1 MSDVGVLGAF
11 VSADWSKDAGKR
23 SVHVAMPRTRCI
35 RRAKSTAWSL
45 AALLQLARELK
56 EETGGPVL
64 LGMDLALGVP
74 VGYWRMVQ
82 QEAAGG
88 RPPRHF
94 LDWLAG
100 LDPESDF
107 FREVRSPDDW
117 RTGRPFFAVQPG
129 EGGKTAFTRKVAGNM
144 LRRIDEATGAKPL
157 FAVSGMPG
165 TVGSATRALWREL
178 IPLLKESNRD
188 FAVWPFEGALPAL
201 LADKRIV
208 LAESYPGLAYAA
220 ALAARLPTRRR
231 RIAKTQKAAR
241 VDFCDHLAKAAW
253 VREHGVC
260 LGDLGP
266 ARADDDAFD
275 SHVTAAAVLRCL
287 LEGWALC
294 DDAWVDGEAEGAMLL
309 AGPVDPEGDVDS
321 RPIERRRTIM
331 SIEEILAYL
340 NAAHIRCTYKAV
352 GEATGVPPNP

>member
-11 VSADWSKDAGKR
+11 VSADWSKRANKR

-45 AALLQLARELK
+45 AALLELARELK
-56 EETGGPVL
+56 EETGPVL

-74 VGYWRMVQ
+74 AGYWRMVQ

-100 LDPESDF
+100 LNPKSDF

-117 RTGRPFFAVQPG
+117 RTGRPFFAVQPR

-208 LAESYPGLAYAA
+208 LAETYPGLAYAA
-220 ALAARLPTRRR
+220 AVAARLPTRRR
-231 RIAKTQKAAR
+231 RIAKTQKATRA
-241 VDFCDHLAKAAW
+241 DFSDCLAKAAW

-266 ARADDDAFD
+266 ARTSDDAFD
-275 SHVTAAAVLRCL
+275 SHMTAAAVLRCV
-287 LEGWALC
+287 LEGRALC
-294 DDAWVDGEAEGAMLL
+294 DDAWIDGEAEGAMLL
-309 AGPVDPEGDVDS
+309 AGPVDPES
-321 RPIERRRTIM
+321 R
-331 SIEEILAYL
+331 
-340 NAAHIRCTYKAV
+340 
-352 GEATGVPPNP
+352 

>member
-94 LDWLAG
+94 LDAVFRFLPCHASRAAGGRPPRHFLDWLAG
-100 LDPESDF
+100 IDHRPESDF

-117 RTGRPFFAVQPG
+117 RTGRPFFAVQPR
-129 EGGKTAFTRKVAGNM
+129 EGGKTAFTRKVTGNM

-208 LAESYPGLAYAA
+208 LAETYPGLAYAA
-220 ALAARLPTRRR
+220 AVAARLPTRRR
-231 RIAKTQKAAR
+231 RIAKTQKATRA
-241 VDFCDHLAKAAW
+241 DFSDHLAKAAW
-253 VREHGVC
+253 VRAHGVC

-287 LEGWALC
+287 LEGRALC
-294 DDAWVDGEAEGAMLL
+294 DDAWIDGEAEGAMLL
-309 AGPVDPEGDVDS
+309 AGPVDPV
-321 RPIERRRTIM
+321 RRAK
-331 SIEEILAYL
+331 E
-340 NAAHIRCTYKAV
+340 
-352 GEATGVPPNP
+352 

>member
-1 MSDVGVLGAF
+1 MLGAF
-11 VSADWSKDAGKR
+11 ISADWSKDAGKR

-56 EETGGPVL
+56 EETGPVL

-74 VGYWRMVQ
+74 AGYWRMVQ

-100 LDPESDF
+100 IDPESDF
-107 FREVRSPDDW
+107 FREVHSPDDW

-129 EGGKTAFTRKVAGNM
+129 EGGKTAFMRKVEGSM

-208 LAESYPGLAYAA
+208 LAETYPSLAYAA
-220 ALAARLPTRRR
+220 ALDEPLPARRMRV
-231 RIAKTQKAAR
+231 AKTKR
-241 VDFCDHLAKAAW
+241 EEREYFCDRLAKAAW

-275 SHVTAAAVLRCL
+275 SHMTAAAVLRCV
-287 LEGWALC
+287 LEGRQLC
-294 DDAWVDGEAEGAMLL
+294 ASEWIDNEAKGAMLL
-309 AGPVDPEGDVDS
+309 AGPVDPES
-321 RPIERRRTIM
+321 
-331 SIEEILAYL
+331 
-340 NAAHIRCTYKAV
+340 
-352 GEATGVPPNP
+352 

>member
-1 MSDVGVLGAF
+1 MLGAF
-11 VSADWSKDAGKR
+11 VSADWSKDTGKR

-56 EETGGPVL
+56 EEIGPVL

-74 VGYWRMVQ
+74 AGYWRMVRR
-82 QEAAGG
+82 EAAGG

-117 RTGRPFFAVQPG
+117 RTGRPFFAVQPR

-178 IPLLKESNRD
+178 IPLLKESSRD

-208 LAESYPGLAYAA
+208 LAETYPGLAYAA
-220 ALAARLPTRRR
+220 ALAERLPAGRMRV
-231 RIAKTQKAAR
+231 AKTKR
-241 VDFCDHLAKAAW
+241 EEREYFCDRLAKAAW

-260 LGDLGP
+260 LGDLVP
-266 ARADDDAFD
+266 ARVDDDAFD

-287 LEGWALC
+287 LEGRALC
-294 DDAWVDGEAEGAMLL
+294 DAEWIDGEAEGAMLL
-309 AGPVDPEGDVDS
+309 AGPVDPV
-321 RPIERRRTIM
+321 RRAK
-331 SIEEILAYL
+331 E
-340 NAAHIRCTYKAV
+340 
-352 GEATGVPPNP
+352 

>member
-1 MSDVGVLGAF
+1 MSDIGVLGAF

-35 RRAKSTAWSL
+35 RRVKSTAWSL
-45 AALLQLARELK
+45 AALLELARELK
-56 EETGGPVL
+56 EETGPVL

-100 LDPESDF
+100 IDPESDF
-107 FREVRSPDDW
+107 FREVHSPDDW
-117 RTGRPFFAVQPG
+117 RTGRPFFAVQPR

-208 LAESYPGLAYAA
+208 LAETYPGLAYAA
-220 ALAARLPTRRR
+220 ALDEPLPARRMRV
-231 RIAKTQKAAR
+231 AKTKR
-241 VDFCDHLAKAAW
+241 EEREYFCDRLAKAAW
-253 VREHGVC
+253 VRAHGVC

-275 SHVTAAAVLRCL
+275 SHMTAAAVLRCV
-287 LEGWALC
+287 LEGRQLC
-294 DDAWVDGEAEGAMLL
+294 ASEWIDNEAEGAMLL
-309 AGPVDPEGDVDS
+309 AGPVDPES
-321 RPIERRRTIM
+321 
-331 SIEEILAYL
+331 
-340 NAAHIRCTYKAV
+340 
-352 GEATGVPPNP
+352 

>member
-35 RRAKSTAWSL
+35 RRVKSTAWSL
-45 AALLQLARELK
+45 AALLELARELK
-56 EETGGPVL
+56 EETGPVL

-74 VGYWRMVQ
+74 AGYWRMVQ
-82 QEAAGG
+82 QEAAGGWPPRHFLDAVFRFLPCHAGRAAGG

-100 LDPESDF
+100 LNPKSDF

-117 RTGRPFFAVQPG
+117 RTGRPFFAVQPR

-208 LAESYPGLAYAA
+208 LAETYPGLAYAA
-220 ALAARLPTRRR
+220 ALDEPLPARRMRV
-231 RIAKTQKAAR
+231 AKTKR
-241 VDFCDHLAKAAW
+241 EEREYFCDRLAKAAW

-275 SHVTAAAVLRCL
+275 SHMTAAAVLRCV
-287 LEGWALC
+287 LEGRQLC
-294 DDAWVDGEAEGAMLL
+294 ASEWIDNEAEGAMLL
-309 AGPVDPEGDVDS
+309 AGPVDPES
-321 RPIERRRTIM
+321 R
-331 SIEEILAYL
+331 
-340 NAAHIRCTYKAV
+340 
-352 GEATGVPPNP
+352 

>member
-1 MSDVGVLGAF
+1 MSDIGVLGAF

-35 RRAKSTAWSL
+35 RRTKSTDWSL
-45 AALLQLARELK
+45 AALLELARELK
-56 EETGGPVL
+56 EETGPVL
-64 LGMDLALGVP
+64 LGMDSALGVP

-100 LDPESDF
+100 IDPESDF

-117 RTGRPFFAVQPG
+117 RTGRPFFAVQPR

-208 LAESYPGLAYAA
+208 LAETYPGLAYAA
-220 ALAARLPTRRR
+220 ALDEPLPARRMRV
-231 RIAKTQKAAR
+231 AKTKR
-241 VDFCDHLAKAAW
+241 EEREYFCDRLAKAAW

-266 ARADDDAFD
+266 ARADDDTFD
-275 SHVTAAAVLRCL
+275 SHMTAAAVLRCV
-287 LEGWALC
+287 LEGRQLC
-294 DDAWVDGEAEGAMLL
+294 ASEWIDNEAEGAMLL
-309 AGPVDPEGDVDS
+309 AGPVDPES
-321 RPIERRRTIM
+321 
-331 SIEEILAYL
+331 
-340 NAAHIRCTYKAV
+340 
-352 GEATGVPPNP
+352 

>member
-1 MSDVGVLGAF
+1 MRRASDAQNMSDVGVLGAF

-35 RRAKSTAWSL
+35 RRAKSTAWRL
-45 AALLQLARELK
+45 AVLLELALELK

-74 VGYWRMVQ
+74 VGYRRMVQ

-100 LDPESDF
+100 IDPKSDF
-107 FREVRSPDDW
+107 FREARSPDEW

-129 EGGKTAFTRKVAGNM
+129 EGGKTAFTRKVTGNM

-165 TVGSATRALWREL
+165 TVGSATRALWQEL
-178 IPLLKESNRD
+178 IPLLKKSSRD
-188 FAVWPFEGALPAL
+188 FTVWPFEGALPAL
-201 LADKRIV
+201 LADKGIV

-220 ALAARLPTRRR
+220 AVAARLPTRRR

-241 VDFCDHLAKAAW
+241 ADFCARLAEAAW

-275 SHVTAAAVLRCL
+275 SHVTAASVLRCL
-287 LEGWALC
+287 LEGRTLC

-309 AGPVDPEGDVDS
+309 AGPVDPES
-321 RPIERRRTIM
+321 
-331 SIEEILAYL
+331 
-340 NAAHIRCTYKAV
+340 
-352 GEATGVPPNP
+352 